1 MLRGPINWGDKPHR
15 VEDAVDKMMGRLGW
29 YGTTDYPTAKR
40 GRVSIDMEMEDW
52 NRDEPG
58 ESGIARATLVLFP
71 AKGQM
76 ALTERH
82 SSKVIAKAD
91 APMDADVALLGRVI
105 EKFLNK
111 KFPRVKFF
119 HKDSPSL
126 EDPMQFQRSAR
137 RIATLY
143 LRKQRS

>member
-58 ESGIARATLVLFP
+58 ESGIARATLVLIIV
-71 AKGQM
+71 
-76 ALTERH
+76 LNN
-82 SSKVIAKAD
+82 S
-91 APMDADVALLGRVI
+91 
-105 EKFLNK
+105 FLK
-111 KFPRVKFF
+111 CCFTI
-119 HKDSPSL
+119 STAS
-126 EDPMQFQRSAR
+126 
-137 RIATLY
+137 T
-143 LRKQRS
+143 